1 MEKNNFAG
9 KFIVLEGLDGSGQ
22 STQVELVKKF
32 LEEKGIKVV
41 ATKEPTLASESGR
54 KIKLALEQKEKM
66 APADLQKLF
75 ADDRKEH
82 LENLIIPALD
92 RGEFVVSD
100 RYFFSSFAYGV
111 SDGLGLDWLIEINDK
126 FLIPDLIIVLKVSP
140 KVCIERIE
148 KRGTAKTLF
157 EKEQKLAKVW
167 ETYEIL
173 PKHFETSV
181 IIDGEKPIAEVFDE
195 VKKIISEKLN
205 GKR

>member
-54 KIKLALEQKEKM
+54 KIKSALEQKEKM

-82 LENLIIPALD
+82 LENLIIPALA

-111 SDGLGLDWLIEINDK
+111 SDGLGLGWLIGINDK

-173 PKHFETSV
+173 PERFETSV
-181 IIDGEKPIAEVFDE
+181 IIDGERPIAEVFDE